1 MNKKSSRT
9 LRRYVPTSTMHEY
22 TEANLKLPLPY
33 PLKISYNALMNNTNN
48 LNIISCAHC
57 FTNY

>member
-33 PLKISYNALMNNTNN
+33 PLKISYNALMNT
-48 LNIISCAHC
+48 LTISI
-57 FTNY
+57 